1 MTGTKIDWQ
10 TQRDGLHQK
19 QSNPTKTP
27 INWNY
32 WGSLQDLQQW
42 QACALSLNINPD
54 DLRAKPMPVP
64 GKRVF
69 YASCFPSADV
79 HLEFVKRLT
88 MLNRQARGNPLVV
101 VSPNV
106 FAAWCLH
113 VGLANVPPEL
123 IAIAATVPAA
133 ALESESVQAPAP
145 LVVSS
150 DLPAKRNRKP
160 SWSTVAM
167 PYMKSVFNQGKY
179 KSATAFYR
187 ALLSRANT
195 QDSPF
200 TKSAGELYCDAAGTT
215 VAEGTLGTKWKE
227 IRAR

>member
-10 TQRDGLHQK
+10 TRRDGFDQK
-19 QSNPTKTP
+19 HSNPTNTP
-27 INWNY
+27 INWKY
-32 WGSLQDLQQW
+32 WGSLQVLQQW

-64 GKRVF
+64 GKPVF
-69 YASCFPSADV
+69 NSSCFPSADV
-79 HLEFVKRLT
+79 HLEFDKRLT
-88 MLNRQARGNPLVV
+88 MLIRQARGNPLAV
-101 VSPNV
+101 VSPAV
-106 FAAWCLH
+106 FAAWCLR
-113 VGLANVPPEL
+113 VEL
-123 IAIAATVPAA
+123 ENLPLELTAMAETVTAATM
-133 ALESESVQAPAP
+133 ESESAQPPAP

-150 DLPAKRNRKP
+150 NSSAKRNRKP

-167 PYMKSVFNQGKY
+167 PYMKSVFSQGKY
-179 KSATAFYR
+179 KSAALFYR
-187 ALLSRANT
+187 VLLSRANT

-200 TKSAGELYCDAAGTT
+200 TKLNGELYCVAAGTT